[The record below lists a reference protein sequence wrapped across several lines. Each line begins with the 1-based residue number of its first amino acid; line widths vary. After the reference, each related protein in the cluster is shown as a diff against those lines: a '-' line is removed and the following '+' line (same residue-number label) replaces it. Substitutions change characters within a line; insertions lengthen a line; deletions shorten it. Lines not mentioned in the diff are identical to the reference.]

1 MADSAAPKP
10 SGADSFP
17 QRPAVAPPPTDIGR
31 LILRYHDRPG
41 LIAAVSN
48 FLTKMGANII
58 SLDQHSTAPE
68 DGTFLQRAIFHL
80 SGLTS
85 AIDELEREFAAT
97 VADKF
102 DIDYRFTEA
111 AKPKRV
117 AIMAS
122 KDDHCLLDLLRR
134 NRRGELQMSV
144 AMVVA
149 NHPDLAERV
158 RPFGVPFVHVPA
170 TRDTRADA
178 EKRQLQLLSGNAD
191 LGCWR
196 ATCRY

>member
-1 MADSAAPKP
+1 MTTP
-10 SGADSFP
+10 SGHP
-17 QRPAVAPPPTDIGR
+17 RPENYPPPPLGPPPPDDIGR
-31 LILRYHDRPG
+31 LLLRCHDLPG

-48 FLTKMGANII
+48 FLAQAGANII

-80 SGLTS
+80 PGLTA
-85 AIDELEREFAAT
+85 AIDSLEHQFAAA

-122 KDDHCLLDLLRR
+122 KDDH
-134 NRRGELQMSV
+134 
-144 AMVVA
+144 
-149 NHPDLAERV
+149 
-158 RPFGVPFVHVPA
+158 
-170 TRDTRADA
+170 
-178 EKRQLQLLSGNAD
+178 
-191 LGCWR
+191 
-196 ATCRY
+196 